1 MGGSVRGIELSEEEG
16 GRGGRRHTDR
26 QAPGG
31 REALYLD
38 GWVERALPPK
48 HSGPLGQ

>member
-1 MGGSVRGIELSEEEG
+1 MRGIELFEEEG
-16 GRGGRRHTDR
+16 GRGGRRHMDR